1 MSGKSVGRRQYL
13 KGLLVLLLSPLL
25 VLAALYA
32 YVRARNMAAQ
42 PGMLRTSVDPQAVF
56 PWNREAAYLITF
68 DGAAPEKPSA
78 APPPID
84 IAFLIDVSGSM
95 TSSLPAMAQAAHRVT
110 TDLAAGNPGFI
121 RFALVRFDTESE
133 ITTDWTA
140 DPEELYAGLKGLRQF
155 TGGNDSRRAFEDL
168 DRLLG
173 RARPQAKKVVVF
185 YTDGGLDVCNGC
197 PREPMSK
204 EEMKEEA
211 QKLRDGGVEIY
222 SVGLPGADTEGLMV
236 ELTGSPAQVFDPVS
250 TDDLVANFR
259 SVAEGAVGATGGGA
273 QLSHRLDGRHFAAPL
288 EGTEWTVDRA
298 GSLNRTVGQLPTA
311 PTTFSHPLVPLSS
324 GVWRVGVEPPRLT
337 FAGED
342 GRLRRL
348 DARHRPLMLVV
359 GWVPLLLGLLPA
371 LVWSLYG
378 LRRPPSVVEREALV
392 PLPPRARPPTPLP
405 ALPNVRDERE
415 APIPTLF
422 VGLGG
427 AGRAALHAVR
437 AELKQAHMGREGQPY
452 RFLWI
457 DLDSTEADGVTPFDE
472 WNSYPVEE
480 LLAPA
485 DVYRLGPHIPMPGQ
499 TPEHLK
505 WFDAQRYDNAP
516 GENLNLSE
524 GAKGDRMLARLA
536 LFRWL
541 GEKPEPLA
549 ALSERCAELSDFVS
563 SDGTR
568 QVVVF
573 ASRDGGTGSGW
584 FLDFGRLLRRITRR
598 RQQVGEVEFVP
609 ELVGVLCDSPERVR
623 PENRAALEMEITSSA
638 LSGAFPQRVSYA
650 PGGDA
655 LLLDQSDTEA
665 PYNWVFS
672 TSGAAAAQVAV
683 QCGEFGAVLAER
695 HPRAALLKEAD
706 SLGQRR
712 VVSVLTHA
720 VHVLPTRLYEQVS
733 CELFLRLVGSDILLD
748 IRPSADG
755 GFAPRAVSDDA
766 AAQHLSDWAKGERP
780 GTAWQMLLAAAAD
793 EALLPRYL
801 KAVQQSTADAD
812 SFTGALAN
820 SLSRRL
826 RGHRDPDG
834 AQWHR
839 DWMPGDAVATLRL
852 LGQRLSQRVR
862 AQAHAAGGTAA
873 ALDLIDHSARLADSS
888 ADDLEGWVKDF
899 CREYEGV
906 SRRLDNLSRHH
917 EDTPGAASRTY
928 IDPPAERGRVEHLT
942 QEIFET
948 WLRTPDIISAVRE
961 RLFFTCAQ
969 GTDRARV
976 GVSAYIGEAREFG
989 TAAEAAAALEGY
1001 MGSLARTVPA
1011 VRIGGALMSEAVERR
1026 EALARGLVESSTS
1039 PRAVLVVTPRPVGRQ
1054 AAESQAVEDFK
1065 ARIPQPAHHGRWREQ
1080 AGDDH
1085 SAVRRLELREDAA
1098 EPDVRPDLLNFT
1110 SLAEQGAEQVRRRA
1124 ERKYGLFVPPLPAE
1138 LRVALAHGDAF
1149 RSFAR
1154 AYKAGGIVPRADSSG
1169 AMQWAS
1175 KDTAELLTAGA
1186 HSSLAEAAANYAW
1199 YFRPAS
1205 ADSAAAGGG
1214 GDFTKLHEWL
1224 RKRNFSPDEDTLVQI
1239 AVDVCED

>member
-1 MSGKSVGRRQYL
+1 MSGKSVGRGQYL

-25 VLAALYA
+25 ALAALYA
-32 YVRARNMAAQ
+32 YVCARNMAPQ
-42 PGMLRTSVDPQAVF
+42 PGALRTSVRPQAVF
-56 PWNREAAYLITF
+56 PWDSEATYLITF
-68 DGAAPEKPSA
+68 DGAAPEQPSA
-78 APPPID
+78 TPPPID

-121 RFALVRFDTESE
+121 RFSLVRFDTESE

-168 DRLLG
+168 NRLLG

-185 YTDGGLDVCNGC
+185 YTDGGLDLCTGC

-204 EEMKEEA
+204 EEMTAEA
-211 QKLRDGGVEIY
+211 RRLRDEGVEIY

-236 ELTGSPAQVFDPVS
+236 EITGSPTQVFDPIS
-250 TDDLVANFR
+250 ADDLVANFR
-259 SVAEGAVGATGGGA
+259 SVAAGAVGAAGGGA

-311 PTTFSHPLVPLSS
+311 QTTFAHPLVPLSS

-359 GWVPLLLGLLPA
+359 GWAPLLLGLLPA
-371 LVWSLYG
+371 LGWSLYG
-378 LRRPPSVVEREALV
+378 LRRPPSVLEHEAFV
-392 PLPPRARPPTPLP
+392 PLAPRPRPPTPLP
-405 ALPNVRDERE
+405 APPNVRDERE

-437 AELKQAHMGREGQPY
+437 AELKQAHLGREGQPY
-452 RFLWI
+452 RFLWF
-457 DLDSTEADGVTPFDE
+457 DLDSTEAGSDTPFGE
-472 WNSYPVEE
+472 WSSYPVEE

-485 DVYRLGPHIPMPGQ
+485 DVYRLAPYVPRPGAV
-499 TPEHLK
+499 PEHLK
-505 WFDAQRYDNAP
+505 WFDARRYDNAP
-516 GENLNLSE
+516 GGNLNLSE

-541 GEKPEPLA
+541 VEKPEPLVTLA
-549 ALSERCAELSDFVS
+549 ERCAELSDFAS

-573 ASRDGGTGSGW
+573 ASRDGGAGGGW

-598 RQQVGEVEFVP
+598 QQQNGEVEFVP
-609 ELVGVLCDSPERVR
+609 ELVGVLCDSPERGR

-638 LSGAFPQRVSYA
+638 LSGAFPQRVAYA
-650 PGGDA
+650 QGGDA
-655 LLLDQSDTEA
+655 LLDRSDTES

-672 TSGAAAAQVAV
+672 TSGAVAAHVAV
-683 QCGEFGAVLAER
+683 QCGEIGAVLAER

-706 SLGQRR
+706 SLAPRR

-733 CELFLRLVGSDILLD
+733 CELFLRLVGPDILLD
-748 IRPSADG
+748 IEPSAGG
-755 GFAPRAVSDDA
+755 GFAPRSVSDDA
-766 AAQHLSDWAKGERP
+766 AAQNLSEWAKGERP
-780 GTAWQMLLAAAAD
+780 GTTWQMLLAAAAD
-793 EALLPRYL
+793 EALLPGYL
-801 KAVQQSTADAD
+801 KAVRQSTADAD
-812 SFTGALAN
+812 SLRGALAN

-826 RGHRDPDG
+826 RGRRDPDG
-834 AQWHR
+834 AKWRR

-852 LGQRLSQRVR
+852 LGQRLAQRVR
-862 AQAHAAGGTAA
+862 AQAHTAGGTAT
-873 ALDLIDHSARLADSS
+873 ALDLIDHAARLADS
-888 ADDLEGWVKDF
+888 AAADLEGWVKDF
-899 CREYEGV
+899 CRECEAV
-906 SRRLDNLSRHH
+906 SRRLDDLSRRH
-917 EDTPGAASRTY
+917 EDTPGAFGRTY
-928 IDPPAERGRVEHLT
+928 IDPPAGRKRVERLT
-942 QEIFET
+942 QAIFET
-948 WLRTPDIISAVRE
+948 WLCTPDIVSAIRE
-961 RLFFTCAQ
+961 RLFFTFAQ
-969 GTDRARV
+969 GSDHARV

-989 TAAEAAAALEGY
+989 TAGEAAAALEGY

-1011 VRIGGALMSEAVERR
+1011 VRIGGALMGESVERR

-1039 PRAVLVVTPRPVGRQ
+1039 QRAVLIVTPRPVGRD
-1054 AAESQAVEDFK
+1054 AAESQALEDFK
-1065 ARIPQPAHHGRWREQ
+1065 ARIPQPAHHGRRREQ

-1085 SAVRRLELREDAA
+1085 SAVRRVELKEAAA
-1098 EPDVRPDLLNFT
+1098 ELDVHPDRLNFV

-1154 AYKAGGIVPRADSSG
+1154 AYKVGGIVPRADSAG

-1175 KDTAELLTAGA
+1175 SETAEFLTAGA
-1186 HSSLAEAAANYAW
+1186 HPSLAEAAANYTW
-1199 YFRPAS
+1199 YFKSAAS
-1205 ADSAAAGGG
+1205 DPAAAGGV

-1224 RKRNFSPDEDTLVQI
+1224 RKRNFSPDEETLVQI

>member
-1 MSGKSVGRRQYL
+1 MSGKSAGRGQYL

-25 VLAALYA
+25 ALAALYA
-32 YVRARNMAAQ
+32 YVCARNMAPQ
-42 PGMLRTSVDPQAVF
+42 PGALRTSVKPQAVF
-56 PWNREAAYLITF
+56 PWDREATYLITF
-68 DGAAPEKPSA
+68 DGAAPAQPSA

-110 TDLAAGNPGFI
+110 TDLTAGNPGFI

-140 DPEELYAGLKGLRQF
+140 DPEELYAGLKGLRPF

-173 RARPQAKKVVVF
+173 RARPQAKRVVVF
-185 YTDGGLDVCNGC
+185 YTDGGLDVCTGC
-197 PREPMSK
+197 PRAPMSK
-204 EEMKEEA
+204 EEMREA
-211 QKLRDGGVEIY
+211 ARRLRDEGVEIY
-222 SVGLPGADTEGLMV
+222 SVGLPGADTQGLMV
-236 ELTGSPAQVFDPVS
+236 EMTGSPSQVFDPVS

-288 EGTEWTVDRA
+288 DGTGWTADRA
-298 GSLNRTVGQLPTA
+298 GSLNRTVGQLPA
-311 PTTFSHPLVPLSS
+311 AQTTFAHPLVPLSS

-342 GRLRRL
+342 GRPHRL
-348 DARHRPLMLVV
+348 VARHRPLMLVV
-359 GWVPLLLGLLPA
+359 GWVPLLFGLLPA

-378 LRRPPSVVEREALV
+378 LRRPPSVLEREAFV
-392 PLPPRARPPTPLP
+392 PPSPRPRPPTPLP
-405 ALPNVRDERE
+405 ALPNVRDERG

-437 AELKQAHMGREGQPY
+437 AELKQAHLGREGQPY

-457 DLDSTEADGVTPFDE
+457 DLDSTEAGGDAPFDE
-472 WNSYPVEE
+472 WRSYPVEE

-485 DVYRLGPHIPMPGQ
+485 DVYRLGPYVPKPGPG
-499 TPEHLK
+499 PEHLK

-549 ALSERCAELSDFVS
+549 TLAERCAELSDFDS
-563 SDGTR
+563 PDGTR

-598 RQQVGEVEFVP
+598 RQQGGEVEFVP
-609 ELVGVLCDSPERVR
+609 ELVGVLCDSPERER
-623 PENRAALEMEITSSA
+623 PENRAALDMERASAA
-638 LSGAFPQRVSYA
+638 LSGAFPQRVAYA
-650 PGGDA
+650 QGGDS
-655 LLLDQSDTEA
+655 LLNQSDTES

-672 TSGAAAAQVAV
+672 TSGAAAAQVTA
-683 QCGEFGAVLAER
+683 QCGELGAVLAER

-706 SLGQRR
+706 SLGQHR
-712 VVSVLTHA
+712 VVSALTHA
-720 VHVLPTRLYEQVS
+720 VHVLPTRLYKQGS
-733 CELFLRLVGSDILLD
+733 CELFLRLVGPDILLD
-748 IRPSADG
+748 IEPSAGG
-755 GFAPRAVSDDA
+755 GFAPRPVSDDA
-766 AAQHLSDWAKGERP
+766 AAQSLSKWARGERP
-780 GTAWQMLLAAAAD
+780 GSAWQMLLAAAAD
-793 EALLPRYL
+793 EAALPGYL
-801 KAVQQSTADAD
+801 KAAQQSTADAD

-834 AQWHR
+834 AQWQR
-839 DWMPGDAVATLRL
+839 DWMPCDAVATLRL
-852 LGQRLSQRVR
+852 LAQRLSQRVR
-862 AQAHAAGGTAA
+862 AQAQAAGGTAT
-873 ALDLIDHSARLADSS
+873 ALDLIDHAARLANS
-888 ADDLEGWVKDF
+888 ATDELEGWVKDF
-899 CREYEGV
+899 CRECEAV
-906 SRRLDNLSRHH
+906 SRRRDDLGRGH
-917 EDTPGAASRTY
+917 EDAPGSSGRTY
-928 IDPPAERGRVEHLT
+928 IDPPVERERVERLT
-942 QEIFET
+942 QEIFEN
-948 WLRTPDIISAVRE
+948 WLRTPDIVSAIRE
-961 RLFFTCAQ
+961 RLFFTFAQ
-969 GTDRARV
+969 GPDRVVV
-976 GVSAYIGEAREFG
+976 GVSAYVGGAREFA
-989 TAAEAAAALEGY
+989 TAVEAAAALEGY
-1001 MGSLARTVPA
+1001 TGSLARTVPA
-1011 VRIGGALMSEAVERR
+1011 VRIGGALAGESVERR
-1026 EALARGLVESSTS
+1026 AALARRLVESSTS
-1039 PRAVLVVTPRPVGRQ
+1039 PRAVLIVTPRPAGRH
-1054 AAESQAVEDFK
+1054 AAESQALEDFK
-1065 ARIPQPAHHGRWREQ
+1065 ATIPQPAHHGRRREQ
-1080 AGDDH
+1080 SGDDH
-1085 SAVRRLELREDAA
+1085 SAVRRVELKEDTA
-1098 EPDVRPDLLNFT
+1098 ELDVRPEHLNFV

-1124 ERKYGLFVPPLPAE
+1124 ERKYGLFVPPLPAA

-1154 AYKAGGIVPRADSSG
+1154 AYKAGGIVRRTDSAG
-1169 AMQWAS
+1169 ATQWAS
-1175 KDTAELLTAGA
+1175 ADTSEFLTSGA
-1186 HSSLAEAAANYAW
+1186 RSSLAEAAANYAW
-1199 YFRPAS
+1199 YFKSA

-1214 GDFTKLHEWL
+1214 GDFTKLQEWL